1 MSLIAHWN
9 AGRNDNAN
17 PNGEYVIVRNT
28 GGTVVD
34 LSGWILR
41 DSGSTAWFTFPN
53 GSVLTPD
60 DYRVVHVGQGTPGS
74 PNPRDLYMG
83 SPTALLANV
92 ARDRFSGDGVYLLD
106 PSTAFRSW
114 FDWPCVVDCTDPA
127 QGKLTITDVNPIATS
142 KKPSRAANEEYIV
155 IKNTSNTEINLDG
168 YYLAYR
174 SATYPFVINSRIPA
188 GKTLTVFIGK
198 GFHRSALSTGGARG
212 HFCEIHQEQWSCSP
226 SATCSSAPR
235 SGECRADQPRPAHTV
250 NRYVDSRAARR
261 CSSIRAASS
270 SDGAEP
276 PCRCGIHGAPGGL
289 SGYLWIVSSRSSL
302 KVLRSA

>member
-1 MSLIAHWN
+1 
-9 AGRNDNAN
+9 
-17 PNGEYVIVRNT
+17 
-28 GGTVVD
+28 
-34 LSGWILR
+34 
-41 DSGSTAWFTFPN
+41 
-53 GSVLTPD
+53 
-60 DYRVVHVGQGTPGS
+60 
-74 PNPRDLYMG
+74 MG

-198 GFHRSALSTGGARG
+198 GLPSKRSQYWGREGPLLRNTSGTVELLSERNVL
-212 HFCEIHQEQWSCSP
+212 I
-226 SATCSSAPR
+226 SSKK
-235 SGECRADQPRPAHTV
+235 
-250 NRYVDSRAARR
+250 
-261 CSSIRAASS
+261 
-270 SDGAEP
+270 
-276 PCRCGIHGAPGGL
+276 
-289 SGYLWIVSSRSSL
+289 W
-302 KVLRSA
+302 